1 MLTETYYLPRV
12 TADLIEVLEDGAIDR
27 KSVPNC
33 KVTAIGLETEA
44 NIGCQRTC
52 SVLGLYVAVNARNS
66 GYPTGTALA
75 PACGR
80 ALCFLLM
87 WPG

>member
-1 MLTETYYLPRV
+1 MLTETYYLRRAK
-12 TADLIEVLEDGAIDR
+12 ADLIEVLEDGAIDR
-27 KSVPNC
+27 KRVPNC
-33 KVTAIGLETEA
+33 KVTAIGLETEV

-66 GYPTGTALA
+66 GYPIGTALA